1 MFFILG
7 LQENDRGIEALKIF
21 EQMPIPPNEYTYSIL
36 LKVCAEL
43 ADHQSFEF
51 GQSLWKKISVN
62 HQKNPVIST
71 SFLQMLLKHE
81 QISICERFFSQIL
94 KNNVTFTTMMKG
106 KNYSFSQL

>member
-1 MFFILG
+1 MFLILG

-51 GQSLWKKISVN
+51 GQSSKESGY
-62 HQKNPVIST
+62 
-71 SFLQMLLKHE
+71 FD
-81 QISICERFFSQIL
+81 FIL
-94 KNNVTFTTMMKG
+94 TNASET
-106 KNYSFSQL
+106 